1 MIAILFRGRRQLEE
15 DTADDPRRSPARGW
29 KLEDERHTGRARGNQ
44 GHEGVVGPLADRVDA
59 LICPPATLLYVAT
72 ALCTDSPLMIGAQD
86 CHQKVSGAH
95 TGDISAEMIADC
107 FGTHVI
113 LGHSERRTDH
123 AETDHLVRDKAVAA
137 YQADL
142 TAIICIG
149 ETAGERDS
157 YQTLDVL
164 KRQLDG
170 SIPDGATAE
179 NTVIAYE
186 PVWAIGSGLTPTNED
201 IAVAHAF
208 MRSELTKRFG
218 DEGKKMRILYGG
230 SVKPGNAEVLM
241 GIANVDGALIGGAS
255 LKAADFLAIYSVY
268 EGLIAETL

>member
-1 MIAILFRGRRQLEE
+1 MTPDVRPLVAGN
-15 DTADDPRRSPARGW
+15 W
-29 KLEDERHTGRARGNQ
+29 KMNGTRDALGEIKAMA
-44 GHEGVVGPLADRVDA
+44 EGVAGPLSDHVDA

-123 AETDHLVRDKAVAA
+123 AESDHVVREKAAAA
-137 YQADL
+137 YQAEL

-149 ETAGERDS
+149 ETAGERDG

-201 IAVAHAF
+201 ISVAHAF
-208 MRSELTKRFG
+208 MRSELVRRFG
-218 DEGKKMRILYGG
+218 EEGKKMRILYGG
-230 SVKPGNAEVLM
+230 SVKPGNAETLM

-255 LKAADFLAIYSVY
+255 LKATDFLAIYSVY